1 VKLFYNLPSS
11 YARKTLVA
19 AHELDMVD
27 RLTLCATDPWSD
39 PAALLAVNPVGKV
52 PALLCDDGRLVTK
65 STTICEYLDSLSD
78 VSPLTGPDRSAVMAR
93 AALAEGL
100 IDAAF
105 TAVIEK
111 RRPTARQWQ
120 DWIDRQQR
128 AIERTLSVTPAPPAG
143 RFDLGDIA
151 LACALAYLDFRLGAT
166 GWRGRHCELARWLD
180 AVAARP
186 SMQRTQP

>member
-1 VKLFYNLPSS
+1 MKLFYNGPSP
-11 YARKTLVA
+11 YARKVLVA
-19 AHELDMVD
+19 AHELGVID
-27 RLTLCATDPWSD
+27 RITLCMTDPWAD

-52 PALLCDDGRLVTK
+52 PALLCDDGRLVTE
-65 STTICEYLDSLSD
+65 STTICERLDVLSGA
-78 VSPLTGPDRSAVMAR
+78 PTLTGPDRDDVMAR
-93 AALAEGL
+93 AALAQGV

-111 RRPTARQWQ
+111 RRPPERQWP
-120 DWIDRQQR
+120 DWIERQQR

-151 LACALAYLDFRLGAT
+151 LACGLGYLDFRLAAT
-166 GWRGRHCELARWLD
+166 GWRSRHGGLAVWLD

-186 SMQRTQP
+186 SMRSTQP